1 MFGQESPSQTQNHSV
16 VVVEQSLMYVENCG
30 SGGTERS
37 QEIGVERGNY
47 EAIIKIK
54 NPGGEGGGGGGGK
67 EDIKGTRSK
76 WWSTSHKP
84 HTRQFTS
91 GTNHPEYK
99 KRKSTLV

>member
-47 EAIIKIK
+47 EAIIQISIHDRRGG
-54 NPGGEGGGGGGGK
+54 PGGGERRY
-67 EDIKGTRSK
+67 KGNKKQMVEHVAQT
-76 WWSTSHKP
+76 P
-84 HTRQFTS
+84 H
-91 GTNHPEYK
+91 
-99 KRKSTLV
+99 